1 MLLTR
6 LPVVWA
12 PTTLIPLDRTVWAF
26 PLIGLEVGVVGVFAA
41 TITLWLHLSPIICAA
56 LIIAAELLAT
66 GALHEDGL
74 ADTVDG
80 LGGGR
85 TRERKLEIM
94 RDSRIGSFGALALM
108 LALLIRASAIAEIV
122 GAGHGWIFGC
132 LLAAAAMGRGAML
145 IPIAALRPARAD
157 GLASGLTASSR
168 GRLIAGAALA
178 LACSQFAPG
187 VPGLCG
193 AAGAIVGGLVL
204 LHHPAKHLGG
214 YTGDT
219 LGATCVVAECCAL
232 AGMAAAL
239 TS

>member
-6 LPVVWA
+6 LPLVWT
-12 PTTLIPLDRTVWAF
+12 PTTFISLDRTVWAF
-26 PLIGLEVGVVGVFAA
+26 PLVGLEVGLCGALAGAVA
-41 TITLWLHLSPIICAA
+41 LWLHLPPFVCAA
-56 LIIAAELLAT
+56 LIVAAELFAT

-108 LALLIRASAIAEIV
+108 LALLVRASALAAII
-122 GAGHGWIFGC
+122 GAGHGWVFGC
-132 LLAAAAMGRGAML
+132 LLAAAALGRGAML
-145 IPIAALRPARAD
+145 IPIAVLRPARAD
-157 GLASGLTASSR
+157 GLASGLASSSR
-168 GRLIAGAALA
+168 ARIGAGAVLA
-178 LACSQFAPG
+178 LVFSQLAPG

-193 AAGAIVGGLVL
+193 VAGAIAGGVAL
-204 LHHPAKHLGG
+204 LHHPARQLGG

-239 TS
+239 TT